1 MKEQTL
7 LYLMNQ
13 VLNTAN
19 YVYQYAKA
27 NNLEDCQE
35 YLTYQDNLNLLS
47 VLYSEDAQNRH
58 KKQL

>member
-58 KKQL
+58 KKQS